1 MFKLNSDKRNPGT
14 FRPFEDLGAILESR
28 SFPLTPDS
36 DKTFV
41 NNVEFLTDPEDE
53 ESLFM
58 KAMSD
63 VKPISRDKCVEKKP
77 EAISCFV
84 SHTHN
89 DDSEALSRLK
99 DLVDNGEGFVVAD
112 TSEYIEGT
120 GYNVSPEIVKR
131 LHRGDFSI
139 QGFIDLHGFGVDDAR
154 ETFDSFFKDAL
165 VTGKRAVMVIHGRGL
180 SSPVRPI
187 LKFKVQEWLTS
198 GQYRKWVMAFSSAR
212 SCDGGA
218 GATYVLLRERPC
230 TKKNRKKKGVRSEK

>member
-1 MFKLNSDKRNPGT
+1 MFKLNSGKGNPGA

-28 SFPLTPDS
+28 YFPLTPDS

-41 NNVEFLTDPEDE
+41 NNAEFLTDPEDE
-53 ESLFM
+53 ENLFM
-58 KAMSD
+58 EAMSD

-77 EAISCFV
+77 ETISCFV

-99 DLVDNGEGFVVAD
+99 DLIDNGEGFVVAD

-154 ETFDSFFKDAL
+154 EAFDSFFKDAL

-187 LKFKVQEWLTS
+187 LKSKVQEWLTS
-198 GQYRKWVMAFSSAR
+198 GSYRKWVMAFSSAR

-230 TKKNRKKKGVRSEK
+230 TKKNRKKKGVRSGK